1 MKKLQIT
8 ALSSLAK
15 VYEDKVFGSELS
27 RIDVAKNQ
35 EFNFQI
41 ALFGEGN
48 YTLEIESDI
57 EGILAYRVGQVPVK
71 MINYEGCDDGR
82 YERTEPGNFPD
93 VLFPLEDNKITL
105 EGGKYSALWLCVQP
119 SNTLNLPVGEHKIEI
134 KLRRGR
140 CVSARASVSVFVYDC
155 ALDPQELIFTQW
167 LHNDCIASVHG
178 VEVLSEA
185 HWALIERYIALASAH
200 GMNMLLTPVLTP
212 PLDTEVGAERPTVQL
227 VKITKNAESYEFD
240 FSDLERYV
248 KTATECGISYF
259 EINHMFTQW
268 GAEHAPKVIASVDGE
283 GKRIF
288 GWETDSTSEEYAQ
301 FLGAL
306 VPRIIECL
314 EGLGISRE
322 QIYFH
327 VSDEP
332 GKDNLE
338 KYSTVS
344 RILEPL
350 IKGCN
355 QIDALSNLEFYRAGV
370 VKTPVVATSHIEH
383 FIEDNVPNP
392 WCYYC
397 CAQNN
402 TVVNRFMAMPSAR
415 CRMIGTQMFKYDI
428 AGFLQW
434 GYNFY
439 YTQLSKRRE
448 LDPYTE
454 NDAGGAFP
462 AGDAFSVYPYKDGAI
477 PSLRQKV
484 FKEALNDHRLLSTLA
499 RVKGE
504 AVAKALVDKIFGSD
518 LTFKIYPIDEAL
530 YFALTKEAL
539 ELITE

>member
-57 EGILAYRVGQVPVK
+57 EGILAYKVGQVPVK

-105 EGGKYSALWLCVQP
+105 EDGKYSALWICAQP

-167 LHNDCIASVHG
+167 FHNDCIASVHG
-178 VEVLSEA
+178 VEVLSEE
-185 HWALIERYIALASAH
+185 HWALIKRYIALASAH

-227 VKITKNAESYEFD
+227 VKITKNDESYEFD

-248 KTATECGISYF
+248 KIATECGISYF

-268 GAEHAPKVIASVDGE
+268 GAEHAPKVMASVDGE
-283 GKRIF
+283 EKRIF

-314 EGLGISRE
+314 EGLGISRK

-350 IKGCN
+350 ITGCN

-439 YTQLSKRRE
+439 YTQLSRRRE

-504 AVAKALVDKIFGSD
+504 AVAKALVDKIFGGD